1 MATGFIANAQSEWSG
16 CLITM
21 TSPKSGECSWENDSI
36 SFSFLPTELFW
47 RVKIQNKFSNK
58 IICNWDDVLFNV
70 EDKTSGIVFDNTIRL
85 KMNDSKGKSII
96 LPGSTES
103 KELFP
108 VARWTEYGPTD
119 IFKKKLI
126 KKNGPVKVTLY
137 FPVNYDNKVED
148 YTFNFIISSKD

>member
-85 KMNDSKGKSII
+85 KMNDSNKEPNCGYDPTACSLVNRIKWQANPVSEKIPLGFFVI
-96 LPGSTES
+96 L
-103 KELFP
+103 
-108 VARWTEYGPTD
+108 
-119 IFKKKLI
+119 FKVL
-126 KKNGPVKVTLY
+126 L
-137 FPVNYDNKVED
+137 
-148 YTFNFIISSKD
+148 